1 MYPKSGNSSASSNVA
16 DPHPH
21 RPNNPSNGN
30 GNGNGNGIG
39 HGNGSCRRPE
49 LIITPE
55 VRQHIDLLRQV
66 AYEFF
71 DEARKEYG
79 DNELIFCFNGG
90 KDCTVL
96 LDLLMRYY
104 REHGISSDAIPMLYI
119 DSDDS
124 FEEIDEFVVECVNK
138 YNVKLIK
145 YKDSLKVALTHM
157 TQDMPDIKA
166 VFVGSRSTDPYC
178 QHLQRM
184 QVSSRVLSS
193 LSFVYLQFHALLQR
207 TDKDWP
213 DIMRLNPLLDWN
225 YHDIWYYIH
234 IYNVP
239 YCTLYARG
247 YTSIGYRSN
256 TLPNPHLKCDTCCVS
271 QHPGD
276 ECFKPAW
283 ELQDASQERAGRV
296 ARQ

>member
-1 MYPKSGNSSASSNVA
+1 MYPKTSNGSASSSSNGST
-16 DPHPH
+16 DEHQQ
-21 RPNNPSNGN
+21 NNHSNGN
-30 GNGNGNGIG
+30 GHGNGT
-39 HGNGSCRRPE
+39 GSCRRPE
-49 LIITPE
+49 LIITTE

-66 AYEFF
+66 AYDFF

-104 REHGISSDAIPMLYI
+104 QEHGINSDAIPMLYI

-124 FEEIDEFVVECVNK
+124 FEEIDEFVVECVKK

-184 QVSSRVLSS
+184 QVRISLFLVYILSCFLFACS
-193 LSFVYLQFHALLQR
+193 APTR
-207 TDKDWP
+207 
-213 DIMRLNPLLDWN
+213 
-225 YHDIWYYIH
+225 
-234 IYNVP
+234 
-239 YCTLYARG
+239 
-247 YTSIGYRSN
+247 IG
-256 TLPNPHLKCDTCCVS
+256 
-271 QHPGD
+271 QI
-276 ECFKPAW
+276 
-283 ELQDASQERAGRV
+283 
-296 ARQ
+296 